1 MFQQIKKYTCQ
12 GEHTFQYDFT
22 RRENDPLCGH
32 LWSSLTW
39 TKKSSILW
47 KDIGSREIKFFSIY
61 ITWLSVLLSNMFF
74 TIFLTLWGQLILV
87 LWKVNLPWNIVGGID
102 FYSLILLPIKEKL
115 MLSILQIWDHG
126 LHKFPKNLTF

>member
-1 MFQQIKKYTCQ
+1 MFQEIKKSTCQ
-12 GEHTFQYDFT
+12 GEHTFQYDFV
-22 RRENDPLCGH
+22 RMENDPFCGH
-32 LWSSLTW
+32 LRWSLTW

-47 KDIGSREIKFFSIY
+47 KDTGSREIKFFSKY
-61 ITWLSVLLSNMFF
+61 ITWHSILLSNMFF

-102 FYSLILLPIKEKL
+102 FYSLILLPIKEKI

-126 LHKFPKNLTF
+126 LRKFPKNLTF